1 MQPKFQTLAA
11 DGGPQAR
18 DAQAYADAIP
28 GAIAAVRA
36 RAGKKSAGS
45 RCDDLNSRAQ
55 LGETLTET
63 QLAYLKNGCH

>member
-1 MQPKFQTLAA
+1 LQPKFQTRAS
-11 DGGPQAR
+11 GVGPQAQ

-36 RAGKKSAGS
+36 RSGKKSAGS

-55 LGETLTET
+55 LEETLADE
-63 QLAYLKNGCH
+63 QLAYLKNGCR